1 MSSARALRWP
11 LPRQLPVT
19 RLPVTRLPVTRMIP
33 LLLVAALLALLTVPL
48 LAATP
53 AQAASYRYWGYYHG
67 ASKGAW
73 AFAST
78 GADAVKPADGA
89 VEGWRFA
96 ISGDADARFP
106 RTAAAFDTACANTA
120 AVAGKKR
127 VAVYIDFGIAVEAP
141 TGSTPPQPAAA
152 CAVVPTAATGAQVLA
167 AVEKVRAAKGLV
179 CGIGGYPATGC
190 GGEVKKPPAVP
201 SPEPKVAFAV
211 AGATATPT
219 ATPSASTDATT
230 PASPSSTAAASMDDT
245 TGTGS
250 EASHT
255 GVFVLAAVG
264 AAVVLGG
271 GGLLVARRSRS

>member
-1 MSSARALRWP
+1 MHSARAFSAP
-11 LPRQLPVT
+11 FPRT
-19 RLPVTRLPVTRMIP
+19 GSRARLVP

-48 LAATP
+48 VGATP

-96 ISGDADARFP
+96 ISGDADARYP
-106 RTAAAFDTACANTA
+106 RTAATFAAACASTP

-141 TGSTPPQPAAA
+141 TGSTPPAPAAA
-152 CAVVPTAATGAQVLA
+152 CALVPTSATGAQVLA
-167 AVEKVRAAKGLV
+167 AVEKVRASKGLV
-179 CGIGGYPATGC
+179 CGIGGYPSTGC

-201 SPEPKVAFAV
+201 SPEPKVAFAM
-211 AGATATPT
+211 AGGTATPT
-219 ATPSASTDATT
+219 ATSSATADAAAS
-230 PASPSSTAAASMDDT
+230 PSPSSTAAASINAD

-250 EASHT
+250 EPSHT
-255 GVFVLAAVG
+255 YVFVLAAVG

-271 GGLLVARRSRS
+271 GGVLVARRSRS